1 MAGGGREAG
10 AAPHHVPL
18 GLTLAAVPC
27 PLQLQLLLLRLLLC
41 KDEGGH
47 EGTLRVPVGQE
58 RRGTTP
64 PCTPGALVLPTPP
77 TSPPAPPPEPP
88 APPITFAD
96 GAAQLLGVHLAAA
109 VEGLAQDGVT
119 DHCALLGTAGTWL
132 IKRGGPH
139 RRVLPPSSHP
149 PSPYL
154 AAADGA
160 LLVVVGCPAGA
171 VRPVLP
177 LEEAGVG
184 VLLQLLRVPGLGAL
198 GELGLPRGQAGPPC
212 LAPVGDVHLGG
223 RRVGTEG
230 EPTGTP
236 RQAAGT
242 VPILSP
248 SQPTPGSVTQPRTLP
263 SPRGVTGTH
272 GGDLPS
278 PASPLEGGLWC

>member
-1 MAGGGREAG
+1 MERDHPTLYPWSSSFTHT
-10 AAPHHVPL
+10 PHFSSS
-18 GLTLAAVPC
+18 
-27 PLQLQLLLLRLLLC
+27 
-41 KDEGGH
+41 
-47 EGTLRVPVGQE
+47 
-58 RRGTTP
+58 TP
-64 PCTPGALVLPTPP
+64 PGAPC
-77 TSPPAPPPEPP
+77 
-88 APPITFAD
+88 PPITFAD

-119 DHCALLGTAGTWL
+119 DHRALLGTAGTWL
-132 IKRGGPH
+132 MKRGGPH

-230 EPTGTP
+230 DPTGTP

>member
-1 MAGGGREAG
+1 MGSQITVRFWGQQGRG
-10 AAPHHVPL
+10 SL
-18 GLTLAAVPC
+18 
-27 PLQLQLLLLRLLLC
+27 
-41 KDEGGH
+41 K
-47 EGTLRVPVGQE
+47 
-58 RRGTTP
+58 
-64 PCTPGALVLPTPP
+64 
-77 TSPPAPPPEPP
+77 
-88 APPITFAD
+88 
-96 GAAQLLGVHLAAA
+96 
-109 VEGLAQDGVT
+109 
-119 DHCALLGTAGTWL
+119 
-132 IKRGGPH
+132 GGPH

-184 VLLQLLRVPGLGAL
+184 VLLQLLRVPALGAL

-230 EPTGTP
+230 DPTGTP

-248 SQPTPGSVTQPRTLP
+248 SQPTPGRATQPRTLP
-263 SPRGVTGTH
+263 CPQG
-272 GGDLPS
+272 GGDRDAPGGTYPSPHLPSRVGFGADLQESGALGQVPQEIGVQILHHPLSLRGREGRGEVRAAPS
-278 PASPLEGGLWC
+278 PAAAPGGGSRPRAHLTSVP